1 VIFIKN
7 TAYLLLLKSKFG
19 KNKKLKEQILIN
31 ESNTVELRKIRE
43 IFSKEGFNIM
53 TATDIVTAKDIIE
66 KIPIKYIVSEASIY
80 NQFDLNQSK
89 NNPEEREWKK

>member
-1 VIFIKN
+1 
-7 TAYLLLLKSKFG
+7 
-19 KNKKLKEQILIN
+19 
-31 ESNTVELRKIRE
+31 
-43 IFSKEGFNIM
+43 M